1 MKKYQFKNIESIF
14 VTGDCHGEFKSFF
27 NEIKKS
33 VKINKE
39 DEEETHPMEIERQ
52 ARKKAKEEAA
62 IAMQANRQG
71 RVGIGGYRRYQRNP
85 FDGPDTFDDAIRLE
99 MDMSK
104 SFHKNYVPFSPYS
117 NSIIFVAGDCGFG
130 FNKEKYY
137 TDLLEKY
144 NKIMSYNNIT
154 IIFVR
159 GNHDDPQYF
168 DGEKINLS
176 NIKAVPDY
184 AIVET
189 KDKNILCVGGAI
201 STDRVWRIEQEKRIN
216 RFKPTNSKRLYWENE
231 APVLDKEKMDEIF
244 KEYDRIDYVISHT
257 APSFAIPSEH
267 AGLSEWEGK
276 DKDLRADVRN
286 ERLTMDRIFEYLRD
300 NNRKPLYWAYGHF
313 DMSFI
318 EKRSETW
325 FRALQDGFNPYSITM
340 DINTAMGEASPKKVK
355 KKGKVNKKAIT
366 YADLAEGPRPI
377 NHLNNLWQ
385 EQEMIAE
392 EQGADAIIEVGEE
405 VGEPADEQIA
415 DEGFPVNEVIEDR
428 EEIANDAETQ
438 GMAVDFTPNRVVNVT
453 VNRNDNGIYTIDYA
467 PVYTTFAN
475 TDAIHQALGQD
486 TLEVQERRRRE
497 FNEAI
502 RAMQERMNNATATVT
517 THERLTNA
525 AELVNTGIGAARIA
539 DE

>member
-1 MKKYQFKNIESIF
+1 MYI
-14 VTGDCHGEFKSFF
+14 C
-27 NEIKKS
+27 
-33 VKINKE
+33 

-85 FDGPDTFDDAIRLE
+85 FDGPNTFDDAIRLE

-216 RFKPTNSKRLYWENE
+216 RFKSTNPKRLYWNNE

-244 KEYDRIDYVISHT
+244 KDYDRIDYVISNT

-355 KKGKVNKKAIT
+355 KKAKVNKKTIT
-366 YADLAEGPRPI
+366 FDVPELAEGPRP
-377 NHLNNLWQ
+377 NNLWQ

-392 EQGADAIIEVGEE
+392 EQGDDAIIEVGEE

-415 DEGFPVNEVIEDR
+415 DEGFPVNEAIEDR
-428 EEIANDAETQ
+428 EVIAA
-438 GMAVDFTPNRVVNVT
+438 DFTPNRAVNVV
-453 VNRNDNGIYTIDYA
+453 VNRNDNGIYTVDYA

-475 TDAIHQALGQD
+475 TDAIHQALEQD

-502 RAMQERMNNATATVT
+502 RAMQERMNNATAVFNR
-517 THERLTNA
+517 EDLANA
-525 AELVNTGIGAARIA
+525 TALVNDGGRTIGRAV
-539 DE
+539 E

>member
-1 MKKYQFKNIESIF
+1 MKKYQFKDIENVF

-27 NEIKKS
+27 NEIKKM

-52 ARKKAKEEAA
+52 ARKKAKEQAA
-62 IAMQANRQG
+62 MAMQANRLRRAEGLG
-71 RVGIGGYRRYQRNP
+71 RYARFQRNP
-85 FDGPDTFDDAIRLE
+85 FDGPADIGTLDEAMRFE
-99 MDMSK
+99 MDISK
-104 SFHKNYVPFSPYS
+104 SFNSSYAPMSMYS

-216 RFKPTNSKRLYWENE
+216 RFKPTNTKRLYWNNE

-257 APSFAIPSEH
+257 APSFAIPTEH
-267 AGLSEWEGK
+267 SGLSEWESK

-300 NNRKPLYWAYGHF
+300 NDRKPLYWAYGHF
-313 DMSFI
+313 DVSFI

-325 FRALQDGFNPYSITM
+325 FRALQDGFNPYNISM
-340 DINTAMGEASPKKVK
+340 DINTAMHEVLPKR
-355 KKGKVNKKAIT
+355 
-366 YADLAEGPRPI
+366 PRK
-377 NHLNNLWQ
+377 
-385 EQEMIAE
+385 
-392 EQGADAIIEVGEE
+392 
-405 VGEPADEQIA
+405 
-415 DEGFPVNEVIEDR
+415 R
-428 EEIANDAETQ
+428 EKSI
-438 GMAVDFTPNRVVNVT
+438 
-453 VNRNDNGIYTIDYA
+453 
-467 PVYTTFAN
+467 
-475 TDAIHQALGQD
+475 
-486 TLEVQERRRRE
+486 
-497 FNEAI
+497 
-502 RAMQERMNNATATVT
+502 
-517 THERLTNA
+517 
-525 AELVNTGIGAARIA
+525 
-539 DE
+539 